1 MHRIHRIIALNRLN
15 RLYTKRRGTPV
26 TQTTAW
32 LLVALLASTSGSSG
46 RAAAA
51 EPQAETK
58 PGAPPSNIPSG
69 IVPAVR
75 RPAEMVP
82 LKIVPGKQKRPIP
95 YYATLRAEVDRP
107 FLTRGEGK
115 LYLGFHLDPLYA
127 VHWNNRVKPLE
138 FRLETAEGVRVT
150 PSRGTGPKVEQPAD
164 KDPREFLL
172 NIAAAGKNRPLRL
185 TVRYFACDDADT
197 FCIPVTQRY
206 TVHLAPAPRG
216 KSSESPPLKGVTRP
230 DAVEESPDR

>member
-1 MHRIHRIIALNRLN
+1 M
-15 RLYTKRRGTPV
+15 

-75 RPAEMVP
+75 RPAGMVP
-82 LKIVPGKQKRPIP
+82 LKVVPGKQKRPIP

-115 LYLGFHLDPLYA
+115 IYLGFHLDPLYA

-172 NIAAAGKNRPLRL
+172 NIAATGQNRPLRL

-206 TVHLAPAPRG
+206 TVHLEPAPG
-216 KSSESPPLKGVTRP
+216 GESSGSAPF
-230 DAVEESPDR
+230 

>member
-1 MHRIHRIIALNRLN
+1 M
-15 RLYTKRRGTPV
+15 

-32 LLVALLASTSGSSG
+32 LFLALLASTSGSLD

-51 EPQAETK
+51 EPQTEAK
-58 PGAPPSNIPSG
+58 PGRSNRNIPSG
-69 IVPAVR
+69 IVPGVR
-75 RPAEMVP
+75 RPAGMVP
-82 LKIVPGKQKRPIP
+82 LKVVPGKQKRPIP
-95 YYATLRAEVDRP
+95 FYARLRAEVDRP
-107 FLTRGEGK
+107 FLTRGEGR

-150 PSRGTGPKVEQPAD
+150 PSRGSGPKVKQPAD

-172 NIAAAGKNRPLRL
+172 DIATTGKSQPLRV

-197 FCIPVTQRY
+197 FCIPVTQKY
-206 TVHLAPAPRG
+206 VVHLKPSPGG
-216 KSSESPPLKGVTRP
+216 KVTVESGPP
-230 DAVEESPDR
+230 

>member
-1 MHRIHRIIALNRLN
+1 MTRTI
-15 RLYTKRRGTPV
+15 
-26 TQTTAW
+26 AW
-32 LLVALLASTSGSSG
+32 LGFGLLALTLVSTERSG
-46 RAAAA
+46 AA
-51 EPQAETK
+51 EPQK
-58 PGAPPSNIPSG
+58 GAKSDRPNRKIPSG
-69 IVPAVR
+69 IVPGVR
-75 RPAEMVP
+75 RPAGMVP

-115 LYLGFHLDPLYA
+115 LYLGFHLDPGYA

-150 PSRGTGPKVEQPAD
+150 PSRATGPKVEQPAD

-172 NIAAAGKNRPLRL
+172 DIAATGQHRPLRL

-206 TVHLAPAPRG
+206 AVHLEPDSREKVAG
-216 KSSESPPLKGVTRP
+216 ESAEGGI
-230 DAVEESPDR
+230 

>member
-1 MHRIHRIIALNRLN
+1 M
-15 RLYTKRRGTPV
+15 
-26 TQTTAW
+26 TQPTAW
-32 LLVALLASTSGSSG
+32 LFLALLASTSGSPH

-69 IVPAVR
+69 IVPGVR
-75 RPAEMVP
+75 RPAGMVP
-82 LKIVPGKQKRPIP
+82 LKIVPGKQNKPIP
-95 YYATLRAEVDRP
+95 YYATLRAEVDRH
-107 FLTRGEGK
+107 FLTRGEGR
-115 LYLGFHLDPLYA
+115 LYLGFHLDPRYA

-150 PSRGTGPKVEQPAD
+150 PSRGSGPKVKQPAD

-172 NIAAAGKNRPLRL
+172 DIAAQAQSQPLRL

-206 TVHLAPAPRG
+206 TVYLEPDPGKKGSG
-216 KSSESPPLKGVTRP
+216 KSSLEGDLPPGE
-230 DAVEESPDR
+230 A

>member
-1 MHRIHRIIALNRLN
+1 MR
-15 RLYTKRRGTPV
+15 
-26 TQTTAW
+26 TTAW
-32 LLVALLASTSGSSG
+32 LGLGLLALTSVSSEQAWTST
-46 RAAAA
+46 
-51 EPQAETK
+51 PQTEVKHAG
-58 PGAPPSNIPSG
+58 PIPNIPSG
-69 IVPAVR
+69 VVPAVR
-75 RPAEMVP
+75 RPAGMVP
-82 LKIVPGKQKRPIP
+82 LKVVPGKQKRPIP

-115 LYLGFHLDPLYA
+115 IYLGFHLDPLYA

-172 NIAAAGKNRPLRL
+172 NIAATGQNRPLLL

-206 TVHLAPAPRG
+206 TVHLEPAPGG
-216 KSSESPPLKGVTRP
+216 KSSESPPLRGVTRP

>member
-1 MHRIHRIIALNRLN
+1 M
-15 RLYTKRRGTPV
+15 

>member
-1 MHRIHRIIALNRLN
+1 MRM
-15 RLYTKRRGTPV
+15 
-26 TQTTAW
+26 TAW
-32 LLVALLASTSGSSG
+32 LGLGLLALAPASTE
-46 RAAAA
+46 RAWAT
-51 EPQAETK
+51 EPQTETK
-58 PGAPPSNIPSG
+58 PVRPDPGIPSG
-69 IVPAVR
+69 IVPGVR
-75 RPAEMVP
+75 RPAGMVP
-82 LKIVPGKQKRPIP
+82 LKIVPGKQKKPIP

-115 LYLGFHLDPLYA
+115 LYLGFHLDPGYA

-150 PSRGTGPKVEQPAD
+150 PGRGTGPKVEQPAD

-172 NIAAAGKNRPLRL
+172 DIAATGQGRPLRL

-206 TVHLAPAPRG
+206 TVHLEADTGGRAPDHPTFEGSHKA
-216 KSSESPPLKGVTRP
+216 TP

>member
-1 MHRIHRIIALNRLN
+1 M
-15 RLYTKRRGTPV
+15 

-32 LLVALLASTSGSSG
+32 LFVALLASTSGSPG

-58 PGAPPSNIPSG
+58 PGAPRSNIPSG
-69 IVPAVR
+69 IVPGVR

-82 LKIVPGKQKRPIP
+82 LKIVPGKQRRPIP
-95 YYATLRAEVDRP
+95 FYATLRAEVDRP

-115 LYLGFHLDPLYA
+115 LYLGFHLDPGYA

-138 FRLETAEGVRVT
+138 FRLETAGGVRVT
-150 PSRGTGPKVEQPAD
+150 PSRGTGPKVKQPAD

-172 NIAAAGKNRPLRL
+172 NIAATRLGQPLRL

-197 FCIPVTQRY
+197 FCIPVTQKY
-206 TVHLAPAPRG
+206 TVHLEPDPGG
-216 KSSESPPLKGVTRP
+216 KVSGESTKDGI
-230 DAVEESPDR
+230 

>member
-1 MHRIHRIIALNRLN
+1 M
-15 RLYTKRRGTPV
+15 
-26 TQTTAW
+26 TQSTAW
-32 LLVALLASTSGSSG
+32 LFLALLASTSGSPD

-69 IVPAVR
+69 IVPGVR
-75 RPAEMVP
+75 RPAGMVP

-107 FLTRGEGK
+107 FLTMGEGT

-150 PSRGTGPKVEQPAD
+150 PSRGTGPKVKQPAD

-172 NIAAAGKNRPLRL
+172 NIAATGQSRPLRL
-185 TVRYFACDDADT
+185 TVRYFACDDAET

-206 TVHLAPAPRG
+206 TVHLKPAPRG
-216 KSSESPPLKGVTRP
+216 KSSESPPLRGVTRP

>member
-1 MHRIHRIIALNRLN
+1 MR
-15 RLYTKRRGTPV
+15 
-26 TQTTAW
+26 TTAW
-32 LLVALLASTSGSSG
+32 LGLGLLAMTPVSAD
-46 RAAAA
+46 RARAT
-51 EPQAETK
+51 EPQTEAK
-58 PGAPPSNIPSG
+58 PGRSNPNIPSG
-69 IVPAVR
+69 IVPGVR
-75 RPAEMVP
+75 RPAGMVP
-82 LKIVPGKQKRPIP
+82 LRVVPGKQKRPIP
-95 YYATLRAEVDRP
+95 FYSRLRAEVDQP

-150 PSRGTGPKVEQPAD
+150 PSRGSGPKVEQPAD

-172 NIAAAGKNRPLRL
+172 DIAATAQVPPMRL

-206 TVHLAPAPRG
+206 TVHLEPDPEG
-216 KSSESPPLKGVTRP
+216 KVAAESAEGGI
-230 DAVEESPDR
+230 